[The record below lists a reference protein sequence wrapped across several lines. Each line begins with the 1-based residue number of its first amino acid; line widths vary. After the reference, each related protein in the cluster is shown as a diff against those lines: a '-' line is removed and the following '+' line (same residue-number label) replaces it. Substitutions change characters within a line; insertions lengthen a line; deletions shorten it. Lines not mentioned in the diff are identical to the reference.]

1 MKLLSDF
8 SSHGSFSFRKVMNYV
23 FPKGDYIEPNITQN
37 KWVKTLAYIN
47 PLLACLLMVVIF
59 YWPKY
64 LMEKVGIFEPLAIFT
79 MFLCLISLL
88 ISLIP
93 TLFLLCCAAILKV
106 KKRSPF
112 IPLSLTL
119 IYPLK
124 AAIFI
129 GFINLLGYAFFPNS
143 MLLSDSAK
151 CRLVKKAYLETHPG
165 EKSSNETFWGFRPG
179 HDTYLKVVEILKHSN
194 ADFEESGYLHN
205 PKLPLI
211 KINSYSHFSGL
222 APLTQAELLFDK
234 YKRLYSIKLIAVPS
248 ENWMHSWEKKSPN
261 IAFSNLRSLF
271 YAKYYPLMQKSRL
284 DEPEGHFF
292 SPSGVKIQ
300 VHAESAELTVP
311 ILEEHFL
318 TLKKQVE
325 EEAKIEQGKQFT
337 HLIQ

>member
-1 MKLLSDF
+1 MNSLSDF
-8 SSHGSFSFRKVMNYV
+8 TNNGFLSFRNVVNYV
-23 FPKGDYIEPNITQN
+23 FPKAGTPEPNITQN
-37 KWVKTLAYIN
+37 KWFKVLAYLN
-47 PLLACLLMVVIF
+47 PLIAFLLMVCIF

-64 LMEKVGIFEPLAIFT
+64 LVETVGVFDLFIVVSL
-79 MFLCLISLL
+79 FLCLIPLL
-88 ISLIP
+88 ICIVI
-93 TLFLLCCAAILKV
+93 TLFLLSCAAILKL

-129 GFINLLGYAFFPNS
+129 GFMSLLGYAFFPNS

-151 CRLVKKAYLETHPG
+151 CRLVRKAYLETHPG
-165 EKSSNETFWGFRPG
+165 EKSSNEIFWGFRPG
-179 HDTYLKVVEILKHSN
+179 HDTYQKVVEILSHSN

-211 KINSYSHFSGL
+211 KINSYTHFSGL
-222 APLTQAELLFDK
+222 APLKQVELLFDK
-234 YKRLYSIKLIAVPS
+234 YKRLYSIKLVAASSSKDWI
-248 ENWMHSWEKKSPN
+248 HSWDRSHN

-271 YAKYYPLMQKSRL
+271 YAKYNSLMQKSRL
-284 DEPEGHFF
+284 DEPEGYFF